1 MHKWVLAAGLMWS
14 AWAWAAIEGPGR
26 TQFIQAARTT
36 GPIAADGRLD
46 EAAWAQAPVFD
57 AFVQRFP
64 GAGQVPSERTELR
77 VLYDDRNV
85 YFALTCHDSQ
95 PALINR
101 NLGRRDSDLFTDKV
115 EVLLDTT
122 HDHRRAYAFSVSAGG
137 VQGDGLYYDDSRY
150 TSEWDGIW
158 DGAAELT
165 ADGWVAELTI
175 PLSLLRFPE
184 APLQT
189 WGFSVRRQIAR
200 KNEELETVDNPR
212 TSGAVVSRLGHLT
225 GLERLQPRQSLEVVP
240 YLAARSVARPQ
251 YSDASRPFPRL
262 VDPSLDVGLD
272 LRAALT
278 SDLALTATVNPDFSQ
293 VDADRLLL
301 NLTNFEVQF
310 PEKRP
315 FFNEGLELFQPVGG
329 SMGPTNHALFY
340 SRRIGLTTPVLGA
353 VKLTGTVAE
362 GVDVSL
368 LDAVVTGPWQSEPVD
383 EDAPDRSLR
392 LDLSRPLHL
401 GTSFSVSTVPQIP
414 MNYLAA
420 VVRGNVLP
428 GSRVGAAVTTATPL
442 TGGCTEEQEGLDVL
456 PVSCLARGG
465 NAAALDFDLRTED
478 GAYGLIGQVEG
489 SHVTGGIAE
498 RTLRDGTLLRRGG
511 TGLGGYLRAGK
522 FGGEGLRWDAG
533 YDYSSPTLELNS
545 SGFQATQN
553 EHAVYAGLNYQR
565 PNGMGALRS
574 FSANL
579 YGGAQWTS
587 DGRGLMRG
595 RWASL
600 RFDLQLPSFDS
611 VGVESRVDSGGFDV
625 RELRGTGIPLE
636 NARSYSVT
644 AFAETNARRMLT
656 LASVLSVGRRHSAG
670 PVPAAATWQARL
682 VTFLRPHPT
691 LETRLDASWERM
703 PYGPRFLGSLGQGR
717 FLFSPLT
724 SNTLS
729 LTLRQQWLLMPRL
742 SLQTY
747 AQLFTAYGVYNGF
760 LEGASDA
767 DRSPVRFASLLPVEQ
782 EGPEGFRDVGMNINV
797 VLRWEY
803 RLGSTL
809 YLVYTRGQTG
819 LPVPDDVR
827 LERSL
832 LPSGLLS
839 GPAQDSFMVKW
850 AWFWGR

>member
-1 MHKWVLAAGLMWS
+1 MRQWLLAAGLMWS
-14 AWAWAAIEGPGR
+14 AGASAAIEGPGR
-26 TQFIQAARTT
+26 SQFIQAVRTS
-36 GPIAADGRLD
+36 GPVVADGRL

-64 GAGQVPSERTELR
+64 GAGQTPSERTELR
-77 VLYDDRNV
+77 VLYDDHNV
-85 YFALTCHDSQ
+85 YFAVTCRDSE

-122 HDHRRAYAFSVSAGG
+122 HDHRRAYSFSVSAGG
-137 VQGDGLYYDDSRY
+137 VQSDGLYFDDMRY

-165 ADGWVAELTI
+165 EDGWVAELVV

-184 APLQT
+184 SAVQT

-200 KNEELETVDNPR
+200 KNEELESVDNPR

-225 GLERLQPRQSLEVVP
+225 GLERLRPRQSLELVP

-251 YSDASRPFPRL
+251 YSDATRPWPRL
-262 VDPSLDVGLD
+262 VDPSLDLGLD

-278 SDLALTATVNPDFSQ
+278 SDLALTATLNPDFSQ

-329 SMGPTNHALFY
+329 GNHALFY
-340 SRRIGLTTPVLGA
+340 SRRIGLSTPIFGA
-353 VKLTGTVAE
+353 AKLTGTVAE
-362 GVDVSL
+362 GVGVGVL
-368 LDAVVTGPWQSEPVD
+368 NAVVTGPWQRGPVD
-383 EDAPDRSLR
+383 EDAPDRGLR

-401 GTSFSVSTVPQIP
+401 GSSLALPAVPQVP

-420 VVRGNVLP
+420 VVRGTVRP
-428 GSRVGAAVTTATPL
+428 GSRVGATVTAATPL
-442 TGGCTEEQEGLDVL
+442 TGGCPEEQVGLETP
-456 PVSCLARGG
+456 PVGCLARGG
-465 NAAALDFDLRTED
+465 NAAAVDFDLRTED
-478 GAYGLIGQVEG
+478 GAYGLKGQVGG
-489 SHVTGGIAE
+489 SHVVGGPPS
-498 RTLRDGTLLRRGG
+498 RTLRDGTVLRRGE
-511 TGLGGYLRAGK
+511 TGLGGYVRVGK
-522 FGGEGLRWDAG
+522 FGGKGLRWDAG
-533 YDYSSPTLELNS
+533 YDVSSPTLDLNA
-545 SGFQATQN
+545 SGFQPTQN
-553 EHAVYAGLNYQR
+553 EHAVFAGLNYQR
-565 PNGMGALRS
+565 PNGMGPLRA

-579 YGGAQWTS
+579 YGGAQWTA

-600 RFDLQLPSFDS
+600 RLDLQLPSFDAI
-611 VGVESRVDSGGFDV
+611 GLESRLDSGGYDV
-625 RELRGTGIPLE
+625 RELRGTGVPLE
-636 NARSYSVT
+636 NARSHSVT
-644 AFAETNARRMLT
+644 LFAETNARRPLI
-656 LASVLSVGRRHSAG
+656 LAAVLAAGRRHSAG

-691 LETRLDASWERM
+691 LETRLDASWERT
-703 PYGPRFLGSLGQGR
+703 PYGPRYLGSLGQGH

-724 SNTLS
+724 SNSLS
-729 LTLRQQWLLMPRL
+729 LTLRQQWLLTPRL
-742 SLQTY
+742 SLQSY
-747 AQLFTAYGVYNGF
+747 AQLFTAYGTYNGF
-760 LEGASDA
+760 LEGFSDEA
-767 DRSPVRFASLLPVEQ
+767 RAPVRFASLRPVVRP
-782 EGPEGFRDVGMNINV
+782 GPEGFRDVGMNLNV
-797 VLRWEY
+797 VARWEY

-809 YLVYTRGQTG
+809 YLVYTRGQSG
-819 LPVPDDVR
+819 LPTAEDLP

-832 LPSGLLS
+832 LPTGLLA

-850 AWFWGR
+850 SWYWGT